1 MAKID
6 NKSVR
11 NVENIVRDVRNWL
24 AVFKTE
30 YGISGEAYDTL
41 HKKIE
46 ELGGKMAGIKCDAS
60 GKVAPDSMKPVA
72 NVLRDTK
79 AWLAEF
85 ASEYDLADEAVKVL
99 TQNFDKIGDALAKVD
114 CK

>member
-1 MAKID
+1 MAID
-6 NKSVR
+6 NKSIR

-30 YGISGEAYDTL
+30 YGISGEAYDVL

-46 ELGGKMAGIKCDAS
+46 ELGSKMAGIKCDAS
-60 GKVAPDSMKPVA
+60 GKVSGDSMKPVA
-72 NVLRDTK
+72 NTLRDTK

-85 ASEYDLADEAVKVL
+85 ASEYDLAKEAVKVL

>member
-1 MAKID
+1 MAID

-11 NVENIVRDVRNWL
+11 NVENVVRDVRNWL

-46 ELGGKMAGIKCDAS
+46 ELGSKMAGIKCDTS

-99 TQNFDKIGDALAKVD
+99 HQNFDKIGDALAKVD